1 MTRQGVLDLEAMAL
15 AMPDVAG
22 HPNRRAFRG
31 VLTLVSV
38 ASDRPP
44 AGARG
49 HRVLLTK
56 AAVERALPSLLGM
69 AIDYTPQMDGHNTRS
84 KIGVITE
91 ADLTSAQGQQ
101 AVTVAGHLFEHDFPE
116 LISELGAMRG
126 GLGMSYEIAD
136 ARVHETA
143 PGVWAVTEFSF
154 TGAAVLRREKAAYRS
169 TTFEITREHSA

>member
-1 MTRQGVLDLEAMAL
+1 MTRQGGLDLEAMAL
-15 AMPDVAG
+15 AMPEVDG

-49 HRVLLTK
+49 HRVLLTR

-69 AIDYTPQMDGHNTRS
+69 AIDYTPRMDGHDTRT

-91 ADLTSAQGQQ
+91 ADLANQCGRQV
-101 AVTVAGHLFEHDFPE
+101 VTVSGHVFEHDFPE
-116 LISELGAMRG
+116 LIRELDAMRG
-126 GLGMSYEIAD
+126 ELGMSYEIAG
-136 ARVHETA
+136 AHVQEAT
-143 PGVWAVTEFSF
+143 PGVWAITEFSF

-169 TTFEITREHSA
+169 TSFEITREHSA